1 MECWIFQGGTFAD
14 INNWEIVISGR
25 EFDREIEELSGEV
38 KNLVGNKLNI
48 DSKYDFSYTNAS
60 SSMQQEDGYSY
71 IEKETAIA
79 SMTLNASMNT
89 GMFPMSSDGAY
100 YVFAKIRV
108 VVEDLN
114 EEYKGV
120 ITNSLQVGNGV
131 VETNNQDISV
141 NEFQTIYLGKVSWTT
156 RPSYFYLATL
166 QIKYKSGGAIA
177 GTKKAR
183 LEYYGGYI
191 VKGNLIEAYEK
202 NEIANKLDYSLQ
214 SCTVQIVGWTTKI
227 DEKIEQVEEKL
238 EDNSNEIDNTKN
250 SLQDIEA
257 NFTEVSSEVDLRIEN
272 LTSSNVQ
279 NMGEYLRTT
288 KEYPYIVSF
297 TQKNYFPCPA
307 GLYSCYAKLKISDT
321 DNTEGLYA
329 NVYIK
334 RNGANSTNLNKYNIP
349 LNKVVCVYLGDL
361 QDPGTSSYFY
371 VSLEYIHNADGQ
383 NQTTL
388 GAITYDLY
396 GVYYVKEDYVS
407 DIKDSI
413 ANMLNFES
421 TSSKFMLSVF
431 ESEKSKHAASADTS
445 ENSEKAKLSDV
456 TDTIYR
462 NKVAKCYGDSLVT
475 YISWA
480 NFQKLLRV
488 SGVNTGQGGGKV
500 CNNDPT
506 VRHGFCSLERI
517 AMLPKAMKLLVIYGG
532 ANDNVRSD
540 NTPYVVDESKL
551 GSIADEPLSIENMC
565 NYRVTIANVSNTNTL
580 GRAQTF
586 YQGYK
591 TMLRNI
597 MALYPDCQILCVTQ
611 HRYYNYILSN
621 GGFSDTPQLNL
632 GAYEKVKAIKEVAE
646 EYSVPVCDLWATSGV
661 NDHNRR
667 YTLVDLAGVLVHPTP
682 ATANKEESLILNK
695 VLEIAPKFELGSY
708 TTTNGEDIIEMKKW
722 VVDVRDNE
730 ECNVM
735 TLQEAINEFVS
746 KTDSESIDL
755 RNNMLLTFYSNVN
768 YVSKVYVLTDYTQP
782 SLTSSWEEWA
792 IQDIDDPN
800 ES

>member
-156 RPSYFYLATL
+156 RPSYFYLSTL

-177 GTKKAR
+177 GMKKAK

-191 VKGNLIEAYEK
+191 VKGNLIEYYDK

-214 SCTVQIVGWTTKI
+214 SCTVQIVGSVTKI
-227 DEKIEQVEEKL
+227 DGKIEQIEEKL
-238 EDNSNEIDNTKN
+238 ENNSNEIDSTKN

-257 NFTEVSSEVDLRIEN
+257 SFTEVSSEVDLRIEN

-297 TQKNYFPCPA
+297 TQKNYFSCPT
-307 GLYSCYAKLKISDT
+307 GLYSCYAKLEISDT

-334 RNGANSTNLNKYNIP
+334 RNGVNSTNVGKYNIP
-349 LNKVVCVYLGDL
+349 LNKIVSVYLGDL

-396 GVYYVKEDYVS
+396 GVYYVKEES
-407 DIKDSI
+407 ISAIKESI

-431 ESEKSKHAASADTS
+431 ESEESKHAASADTS

-480 NFQKLLRV
+480 NFQKLLGV

-746 KTDSESIDL
+746 KIDSESIDL